1 MGQYYKHKP
10 KTNNVNLGDFWDN
23 ADDWKILIDRREAQY
38 QIPPEIAASSMRP
51 DLCMYSRKVKK
62 CMLVEL
68 TAPFEDNIAS
78 WKAKKTEKY
87 QDLVTS
93 AKENGW
99 NTVLKTVEVGA
110 RGFVNMESMK
120 LFRMLGVSQR
130 KCDGIRREM
139 SKVAIRTSHFI
150 WINRKNVEWKTPV
163 RVTQ

>member
-1 MGQYYKHKP
+1 
-10 KTNNVNLGDFWDN
+10 
-23 ADDWKILIDRREAQY
+23 
-38 QIPPEIAASSMRP
+38 
-51 DLCMYSRKVKK
+51 
-62 CMLVEL
+62 MLVEL